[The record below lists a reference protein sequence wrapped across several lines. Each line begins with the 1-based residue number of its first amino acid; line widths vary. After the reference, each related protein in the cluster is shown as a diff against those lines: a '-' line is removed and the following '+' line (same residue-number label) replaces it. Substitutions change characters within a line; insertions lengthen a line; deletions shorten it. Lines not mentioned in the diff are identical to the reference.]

1 MLNISDTP
9 QPIQDGV
16 KKSKTM
22 DTLSDNTKGV
32 KVVRIL
38 VTSLVVVFLM
48 LLLPWTQNVV
58 ATGKIISRY
67 PDKKPQQV
75 NTMIDGRIVKW
86 FAYEGQTIEAG
97 DTILILEEVKPEYLD
112 PQLVKRTRDLIE
124 AKTNG
129 IAAYSAKIVALQDQ
143 ERALEQAR
151 ELELS
156 QARLKVDQSIQK
168 VQADSAMVRQEEL
181 NIQIE
186 KERIARAEELF
197 KDGLM
202 TTTDFE
208 SRSLKLQESDAK
220 YIKARNEYQ
229 VTKQSLDMAVL
240 EVSRKAADFADKLAK
255 NRSDQATTEAQL
267 QDAMAERTKLENSLS
282 NYERRETGRIVLA
295 PQGGRIVSAI
305 SSGVGEIVKAGT
317 PVITIQPLDFVEAAE
332 LYVEAMDVPILHPGA
347 KARLQLDGWPA
358 LVFSGWPSASIGT
371 FGAEVVSVDQVINEK
386 GKYRVILAPD
396 PDEGPW
402 PRPISIGSGAL
413 GILLLKDVP
422 LGYELWRQLNGFPPE
437 FYTEED
443 LKKDSG
449 GEENK

>member
-1 MLNISDTP
+1 
-9 QPIQDGV
+9 
-16 KKSKTM
+16 M
-22 DTLSDNTKGV
+22 DTLSDDTKGV

-86 FAYEGQTIEAG
+86 FAYEGQDVAKG

-112 PQLVKRTRDLIE
+112 PQLVQRTRELIE
-124 AKTNG
+124 AKING
-129 IAAYSAKIVALQDQ
+129 IAAYRDKIVALQDQ
-143 ERALEQAR
+143 ELALQQAR
-151 ELELS
+151 DLELS
-156 QARLKVDQSIQK
+156 QARLKVDQSVQK

-186 KERIARAEELF
+186 RERLSRAEELF
-197 KDGLM
+197 KDGLI

-220 YIKARNEYQ
+220 FIKARNDYE
-229 VTKQSLDMAVL
+229 VSKQSYEMAVL
-240 EVSRKAADFADKLAK
+240 EVRRKAADFADKLAK
-255 NRSDQATTEAQL
+255 NRSDQATTQAML
-267 QDAMAERTKLENSLS
+267 QDGIAERTKLENSLV
-282 NYERRETGRIVLA
+282 NYINRETGRMVLA
-295 PQGGRIVSAI
+295 PQEGRIVAAV
-305 SSGVGEIVKAGT
+305 SSGMGEIVKAGT
-317 PVITIQPLDFVEAAE
+317 SVVTIQPLEFIEAAE

-371 FGAEVVSVDQVINEK
+371 FGAEVVSVDQVINQK

-443 LKKDSG
+443 LYKDSG
-449 GEENK
+449 EEKK

>member
-9 QPIQDGV
+9 QSIQDGV

-22 DTLSDNTKGV
+22 DTLSDDTKGV
-32 KVVRIL
+32 KIIRIL
-38 VTSLVVVFLM
+38 VTSLVVVFLV

-86 FAYEGQTIEAG
+86 FAYEGQDVAKG

-112 PQLVKRTRDLIE
+112 PQLVQRTRELIE
-124 AKTNG
+124 AKING
-129 IAAYSAKIVALQDQ
+129 IAAYRDKIVALQDQ
-143 ERALEQAR
+143 ELALQQAR

-156 QARLKVDQSIQK
+156 QARLKVDQSVQK

-181 NIQIE
+181 NILIE
-186 KERIARAEELF
+186 KERLSRAEELF
-197 KDGLM
+197 KDGLI

-208 SRSLKLQESDAK
+208 SRSLKLQEADAK
-220 YIKARNEYQ
+220 FIKARNDYE
-229 VTKQSLDMAVL
+229 VSKQSYEMAVL
-240 EVSRKAADFADKLAK
+240 EVRRKAADFDDKLAK
-255 NRSDQATTEAQL
+255 NRSDQATTQAML
-267 QDAMAERTKLENSLS
+267 QDAIAERTKLDNLLV
-282 NYERRETGRIVLA
+282 NYINRETGRVVLA
-295 PQGGRIVSAI
+295 PQEGRIVAAV
-305 SSGVGEIVKAGT
+305 SSGMGEIVKAGT
-317 PVITIQPLDFVEAAE
+317 SVVTIQPLEFIEAAE

-371 FGAEVVSVDQVINEK
+371 FGAEVVSVDQVINLK

-443 LKKDSG
+443 LNKDSG
-449 GEENK
+449 EEKK

>member
-9 QPIQDGV
+9 QGIQDGV
-16 KKSKTM
+16 KHSKTM
-22 DTLSDNTKGV
+22 DSLSDDTKGV

-38 VTSLVVVFLM
+38 VTSLVVIFLM

-86 FAYEGQTIEAG
+86 FAYEGQNVAKG

-112 PQLVKRTRDLIE
+112 PQLVQRTRELIE
-124 AKTNG
+124 AKING
-129 IAAYSAKIVALQDQ
+129 VAAYRDKIVALQDQ
-143 ERALEQAR
+143 ELALQQAR
-151 ELELS
+151 DLELS
-156 QARLKVDQSIQK
+156 QARLKVDQSVQK

-186 KERIARAEELF
+186 RERLSRAEELF
-197 KDGLM
+197 KDGLI

-220 YIKARNEYQ
+220 FIKARNDYE
-229 VTKQSLDMAVL
+229 VSKQSYEMAVL
-240 EVSRKAADFADKLAK
+240 EVRRKAADFADKLAK
-255 NRSDQATTEAQL
+255 NRSDQATTQAML
-267 QDAMAERTKLENSLS
+267 QDGIAERTKLENSLV
-282 NYERRETGRIVLA
+282 NYINRETGRVVLA
-295 PQGGRIVSAI
+295 PQEGRIVAAV
-305 SSGVGEIVKAGT
+305 SSGMGEIVKAGT
-317 PVITIQPLDFVEAAE
+317 SVVTIQPLEFIEAAE

-371 FGAEVVSVDQVINEK
+371 FGAEVVSVDQVINQK

-443 LKKDSG
+443 LNKDSG
-449 GEENK
+449 EEKK

>member
-9 QPIQDGV
+9 QGIQDGV
-16 KKSKTM
+16 KHSKTM
-22 DTLSDNTKGV
+22 DTLSDDTKGV

-86 FAYEGQTIEAG
+86 FAYEGQDVAKG

-112 PQLVKRTRDLIE
+112 PQLVQRTRELIE
-124 AKTNG
+124 AKING
-129 IAAYSAKIVALQDQ
+129 IAAYRDKIVALQDQ
-143 ERALEQAR
+143 ELALQQAR
-151 ELELS
+151 DLELS
-156 QARLKVDQSIQK
+156 QARLKVDQSVQK

-186 KERIARAEELF
+186 RERLSRAEELF
-197 KDGLM
+197 KDGLI

-220 YIKARNEYQ
+220 FIKARNEYE
-229 VTKQSLDMAVL
+229 VSKQSYEMAVL
-240 EVSRKAADFADKLAK
+240 EVRRKAADFADKLAK
-255 NRSDQATTEAQL
+255 NRSDQATTQAML
-267 QDAMAERTKLENSLS
+267 QDGIAERTKLENSLV
-282 NYERRETGRIVLA
+282 NYINRETGRVVLA
-295 PQGGRIVSAI
+295 PQEGRIVAAV
-305 SSGVGEIVKAGT
+305 SSGMGEIVKAGT
-317 PVITIQPLDFVEAAE
+317 SVVTIQPLEFIEAAE

-371 FGAEVVSVDQVINEK
+371 FGAEVVSVDQVINQK

-443 LKKDSG
+443 LNKDSG
-449 GEENK
+449 EEKK

>member
-9 QPIQDGV
+9 QGIQDGV
-16 KKSKTM
+16 KHSKTM
-22 DTLSDNTKGV
+22 DTLSDDTKGV

-86 FAYEGQTIEAG
+86 FAYEGQDVAKG

-112 PQLVKRTRDLIE
+112 PQLVQRTRELIE
-124 AKTNG
+124 AKING
-129 IAAYSAKIVALQDQ
+129 IAAYRDKIVALQDQ
-143 ERALEQAR
+143 ELALQQAR
-151 ELELS
+151 DLELS
-156 QARLKVDQSIQK
+156 QARLKVDQSVQK

-186 KERIARAEELF
+186 RERLSRAEELF
-197 KDGLM
+197 KDGLI

-220 YIKARNEYQ
+220 FIKARNDYE
-229 VTKQSLDMAVL
+229 VSKQSYEMAVL
-240 EVSRKAADFADKLAK
+240 EVRRKAADFADKLAK
-255 NRSDQATTEAQL
+255 NRSDQATTQAML
-267 QDAMAERTKLENSLS
+267 QDGIAERTKLENSLV
-282 NYERRETGRIVLA
+282 NYINRETGRVVLA
-295 PQGGRIVSAI
+295 PQEGRIVAAV
-305 SSGVGEIVKAGT
+305 SSGMGEIVKAGT
-317 PVITIQPLDFVEAAE
+317 SVVTIQPLEFIEAAE

-371 FGAEVVSVDQVINEK
+371 FGAEVVSVDQVINQK

-443 LKKDSG
+443 LSKDSG
-449 GEENK
+449 EEKK